1 MGLTKVTTKISN
13 FSKTQPSYE
22 ADFLVDTGAI
32 DCMAPESKLVA
43 AGIAVEGKEVYELA
57 NGQPVEYYYGFAR
70 VEFMGAETVS
80 KIIFGPEETEPLL
93 GVGVLESVGIVVD
106 PVSRTLKRLAAKPLK
121 FAKEKTV
128 KKKAHKRIW

>member
-13 FSKTQPSYE
+13 FSKTQPAYE
-22 ADFLVDTGAI
+22 TDFLVDTGTI

-43 AGIAVEGKEVYELA
+43 AGITVEGKEVYELA

-70 VEFMGAETVS
+70 VAFMGEETVS

-93 GVGVLESVGIVVD
+93 GVGVLESVGILVD

-121 FAKEKTV
+121 FIK
-128 KKKAHKRIW
+128 

>member
-1 MGLTKVTTKISN
+1 
-13 FSKTQPSYE
+13 
-22 ADFLVDTGAI
+22 
-32 DCMAPESKLVA
+32 LVA

-70 VEFMGAETVS
+70 VEFMGEETVS

-93 GVGVLESVGIVVD
+93 GVGVLESVGILVD

-121 FAKEKTV
+121 FATEETV
-128 KKKAHKRIW
+128 KKKAHKRI

>member
-13 FSKTQPSYE
+13 FLKTQPAYE

-32 DCMAPESKLVA
+32 DCMAPESKVVA
-43 AGIAVEGKEVYELA
+43 AGITVEGKEVYELA

-70 VEFMGAETVS
+70 VAFMGAETVS

-121 FAKEKTV
+121 FAQEETAP
-128 KKKAHKRIW
+128 KKAKKRI